1 MNNQAAGNSIV
12 AFIIA
17 VTASMAYYQFV
28 YTKEANA
35 KPQLPAEVL
44 NPPDSVKVSILQ
56 GSSQPSQQKNFE
68 PKEARGTLGIN
79 NKIIWT
85 NTDTT
90 AHSVTSDNQYKDQ
103 INGPFNSID
112 SIGLVLPQKTFEFT
126 FTKDGEYAYH
136 CEPHPWMTGKVIIV
150 KSFV

>member
-1 MNNQAAGNSIV
+1 MNNQAAGISIV

-44 NPPDSVKVSILQ
+44 NPPDSVKISILP
-56 GSSQPSQQKNFE
+56 GSSQPSQLKNFE

>member
-1 MNNQAAGNSIV
+1 MNNEAAGISIV
-12 AFIIA
+12 AFIIV
-17 VTASMAYYQFV
+17 VTASMTYYQFI
-28 YTKEANA
+28 YIGESNA
-35 KPQLPAEVL
+35 KPQLPKEIL
-44 NPPDSVKVSILQ
+44 NPPDTGKVSIID

-68 PKEARGTLGIN
+68 PKEIRGTLGVN

-85 NTDTT
+85 NDDTT
-90 AHSVTSDNQYKDQ
+90 AHSVTSDTQFTDQ

-112 SIGLVLPQKTFEFT
+112 SIGLVLPKKTYEFT

>member
-1 MNNQAAGNSIV
+1 MNNQAAGISIV

-35 KPQLPAEVL
+35 KPHLPAEVL

>member
-1 MNNQAAGNSIV
+1 MNNHAAGISIV

-17 VTASMAYYQFV
+17 VTASMAYYQFI
-28 YTKEANA
+28 YIKDANA
-35 KPQLPAEVL
+35 KPQLPTEIL
-44 NPPDSVKVSILQ
+44 NPPDTAKVSIIE

-68 PKEARGTLGIN
+68 PKEIRGTLGVN
-79 NKIIWT
+79 NKVIWT
-85 NTDTT
+85 NLDTT
-90 AHSVTSDNQYKDQ
+90 AHSVTSDNQFTDQ

-112 SIGLVLPQKTFEFT
+112 SIGLVLPKKTYEFT

>member
-1 MNNQAAGNSIV
+1 MNNQAAGISIV

-28 YTKEANA
+28 YLKEANA

-44 NPPDSVKVSILQ
+44 NPPDSVKISILP
-56 GSSQPSQQKNFE
+56 GSSQPSQLKNFE

-79 NKIIWT
+79 NKVIWT

>member
-1 MNNQAAGNSIV
+1 MNNHAAGISIV

>member
-1 MNNQAAGNSIV
+1 MNNQAAGISIV

-44 NPPDSVKVSILQ
+44 NPPDSGKVSILQ

-68 PKEARGTLGIN
+68 PKEVRGTLGIN

>member
-1 MNNQAAGNSIV
+1 MNNQAAGISIV

-44 NPPDSVKVSILQ
+44 NPPDSVKVYILQ

>member
-1 MNNQAAGNSIV
+1 MNNHAAGISIV

-17 VTASMAYYQFV
+17 VTASMAYYQFI
-28 YTKEANA
+28 YIKDANA
-35 KPQLPAEVL
+35 KPQLPTEIL
-44 NPPDSVKVSILQ
+44 NPPDTAKVSIIE

-68 PKEARGTLGIN
+68 PKEIRGTLGVN

-85 NTDTT
+85 NLDAT
-90 AHSVTSDNQYKDQ
+90 AHSVTSDNQFTDQ

-112 SIGLVLPQKTFEFT
+112 SIGLVLPKKTYEFT

>member
-1 MNNQAAGNSIV
+1 MNNQAAGISIV

-68 PKEARGTLGIN
+68 PKEIRGTLGIN

>member
-1 MNNQAAGNSIV
+1 MNNHAAGISII
-12 AFIIA
+12 AFI
-17 VTASMAYYQFV
+17 VTVAASMAYYQFV

-44 NPPDSVKVSILQ
+44 NPPEQLKVSSIE
-56 GSSQPSQQKNFE
+56 GSSQPSQPKNFE
-68 PKEARGTLGIN
+68 PKEIRGSLGIN
-79 NKIIWT
+79 NKVIWT
-85 NTDTT
+85 NHDTT
-90 AHSVTSDNQYKDQ
+90 AHSVTTDNQYNDQ

-112 SIGLVLPQKTFEFT
+112 TIGLVLPQKTYEFT
-126 FTKDGEYAYH
+126 FTKDGEYSYH

>member
-1 MNNQAAGNSIV
+1 MNNHAAGISIV

-44 NPPDSVKVSILQ
+44 NPPDSGKVSILQ

-68 PKEARGTLGIN
+68 PKEVRGTLGIN

>member
-1 MNNQAAGNSIV
+1 MNNNAAGISIV

-35 KPQLPAEVL
+35 KPQLPKEVL
-44 NPPDSVKVSILQ
+44 NPAESGKVTIIA

-68 PKEARGTLGIN
+68 PKEIRGTLGIN

-85 NTDTT
+85 NGDTT
-90 AHSVTSDNQYKDQ
+90 AHSVTSDNQFKDQ

-112 SIGLVLPQKTFEFT
+112 SIGLVLPQKTYEFT
-126 FTKDGEYAYH
+126 FTQDGEYPYH
-136 CEPHPWMTGKVIIV
+136 CEPHPWMTGKVVIV

>member
-1 MNNQAAGNSIV
+1 MNNNAAGISIM
-12 AFIIA
+12 AFIIT
-17 VTASMAYYQFV
+17 VTVSMAYYQFV

-35 KPQLPAEVL
+35 KPQLPEEVL
-44 NPPDSVKVSILQ
+44 NPTESLKVSIIE

-68 PKEARGTLGIN
+68 PKEVRGSLGIN
-79 NKIIWT
+79 NKIVWT
-85 NTDTT
+85 NVDTT
-90 AHSVTSDNQYKDQ
+90 AHTVTSDTQYSDQ
-103 INGPFNSID
+103 ISGPFNSIE
-112 SIGLVLPQKTFEFT
+112 SLGIIPPQKTYEFT

>member
-1 MNNQAAGNSIV
+1 MNNHAAGISIV

-17 VTASMAYYQFV
+17 VTASMAYYQFI
-28 YTKEANA
+28 YIKDANA
-35 KPQLPAEVL
+35 KPQLPTEIL
-44 NPPDSVKVSILQ
+44 NPPDTAKVSIIE

-68 PKEARGTLGIN
+68 PKEIRGTLGVN

-85 NTDTT
+85 NLDTT
-90 AHSVTSDNQYKDQ
+90 AHSVTSDTQFTDQ

-112 SIGLVLPQKTFEFT
+112 SIGLVLPKKTYEFT

>member
-1 MNNQAAGNSIV
+1 MNNQAAGISIV

-35 KPQLPAEVL
+35 KPQIPAEVL
-44 NPPDSVKVSILQ
+44 NPPDSVKVYILQ